1 MKVSI
6 HAVTVLK
13 EAATI
18 PCFLNCLFLLLLN
31 SCCEAASYTAYSV
44 LHCCLCL
51 PLLVEGLQQAFVF
64 QPSCMTAKAYILLLV
79 I

>member
-31 SCCEAASYTAYSV
+31 SCEAASYTAYSV

-51 PLLVEGLQQAFVF
+51 SWLVEGLQQAFVF
-64 QPSCMTAKAYILLLV
+64 QPSRMTAKAYILLL
-79 I
+79 II